1 MPNVSKRP
9 ADADKL
15 DPQEQLKKLREALLR
30 DAAARESDGEDDAGG
45 GTGTAANSKKDA
57 AARRFAGVSGAG
69 STGGS
74 AVGQQGSKKA
84 FRKGREFLLLRAMNR
99 RVRPVLLL
107 LCLPRLRD
115 KVRRERMSAA
125 ARFHCRRCPR

>member
-45 GTGTAANSKKDA
+45 GAESAANRKKEA
-57 AARRFAGVSGAG
+57 AARRFAGAS
-69 STGGS
+69 GS
-74 AVGQQGSKKA
+74 ASGS
-84 FRKGREFLLLRAMNR
+84 G
-99 RVRPVLLL
+99 
-107 LCLPRLRD
+107 
-115 KVRRERMSAA
+115 SAA
-125 ARFHCRRCPR
+125 GPVAGQHALKKIVQKGAAVSPSSSRTEP